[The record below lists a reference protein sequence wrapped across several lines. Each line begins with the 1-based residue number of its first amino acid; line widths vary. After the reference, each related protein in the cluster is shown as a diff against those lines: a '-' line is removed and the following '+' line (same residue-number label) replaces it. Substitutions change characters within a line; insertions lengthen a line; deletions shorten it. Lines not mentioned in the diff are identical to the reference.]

1 MTTGRTRQ
9 GGDVGKC
16 QARPGREQ
24 KVQRDLVY
32 QETQPPERTEI
43 SLQIN
48 TRKRKPETFAHS

>member
-9 GGDVGKC
+9 GGDAGKW

-43 SLQIN
+43 SSQIN
-48 TRKRKPETFAHS
+48 TRKGKLETFAHS